1 MEDRKI
7 VELFWLRD
15 ESALIETRQKYSS
28 MLNSIAFSMLKNK
41 NDAEE
46 CENDTYLAAWNSM
59 PENRPEH
66 LGAYLGRIV
75 KNISVRKIRQRTALK
90 RASGYLEC
98 IDELSDVSNTENT
111 ESAFD
116 EKELSRHISDFLRSA
131 DEEKRLIFIRR
142 YWYCDSIKDIAQSLD
157 MSESKV
163 KTTLSR
169 TRQKLKEYLICQGVE
184 V

>member
-15 ESALIETRQKYSS
+15 ESALRETRLKYSS

-59 PENRPEH
+59 PENRPEY
-66 LGAYLGRIV
+66 LGAYLGRII
-75 KNISVRKIRQRTALK
+75 KNISVIKIRKRTALK
-90 RASGYLEC
+90 RGNGYEEC
-98 IDELSDVSNTENT
+98 IDELSSLSTADTTEGL
-111 ESAFD
+111 FD
-116 EKELSRHISDFLRSA
+116 EKETARHISSFLRSL
-131 DEEKRLIFIRR
+131 DSEKRLIFIRR
-142 YWYCDSIKDIAQSLD
+142 YWYCDSIKDISQSLD

-169 TRQKLKEYLICQGVE
+169 IRQKLKEYLICQGVE

>member
-15 ESALIETRQKYSS
+15 ENAINETKLKYSA

-59 PENRPEH
+59 PENRPEY

-75 KNISVRKIRQRTALK
+75 KNLSVIKIRNKTAQK
-90 RASGYLEC
+90 RGTGYNEC
-98 IDELSDVSNTENT
+98 IEELSSLSGIETT
-111 ESAFD
+111 ESLFD
-116 EKELSRHISDFLRSA
+116 EKETAKHISDFLRSI
-131 DEEKRLIFIRR
+131 DSEKRQIFIRR
-142 YWYCDSIKDIAQSLD
+142 YWYCDSISDIAESFD
-157 MSESKV
+157 VSESKV
-163 KTTLSR
+163 KTSLSR
-169 TRQKLKEYLICQGVE
+169 IRQKLKEYLICQGVE

>member
-15 ESALIETRQKYSS
+15 ESAISETKQKYSR

-41 NDAEE
+41 SDAEE

-59 PENRPEH
+59 PENRPEY
-66 LGAYLGRIV
+66 LSAYLGRII

-90 RASGYLEC
+90 RDSGYLEC
-98 IDELSDVSNTENT
+98 IDELSDISSIEST

-116 EKELSRHISDFLRSA
+116 EKELARHISDFLRST

-142 YWYCDSIKDIAQSLD
+142 YWYCDSISDIARSFY

-169 TRQKLKEYLICQGVE
+169 IRQKLKEYLNFQGVE
-184 V
+184 I